1 MLYIHLQLKILMIIL
16 AAVRSYLKSDK
27 IAEFENLKSKEDQ
40 ITFLLHNKT
49 QNSLLQVGFESNLI
63 PVTIFS
69 LTSNVLNKCVK
80 PIIK

>member
-1 MLYIHLQLKILMIIL
+1 MLYIHLQLNILMIIL

-49 QNSLLQVGFESNLI
+49 QNSFIRCLKGNKNELI
-63 PVTIFS
+63 GPAILSTFLRS
-69 LTSNVLNKCVK
+69 
-80 PIIK
+80 